1 MTPLVMGFGAI
12 LVFALKN
19 TTSKN
24 MRGKTKIGLIWSAV
38 LVAMF
43 VMSQSAWAQLNCKTI
58 KAADGR
64 RTTCYHANKQVSTTE
79 SWDQNEH
86 WGKFEAW
93 NSKGERLVEF
103 ELRKIGGHAGV
114 DVSYYPNGQVSK
126 LDYSSAPDGG
136 IQYWNYIYTYN
147 EEGVETSRV
156 DLSRPDGFP
165 HLYQP
170 ERELFEEVQNP
181 RPWLVN
187 PQPVEEKKVPF
198 TVHVVNTSNREIALR
213 YLILSDSSFQD
224 VQLKASSKE
233 PFADTL
239 EIKQGQHT
247 AELVEWQIT
256 GRLAKRFEVMQLLS
270 NDKMRVYAIVRRNTD
285 VGQPRRK

>member
-1 MTPLVMGFGAI
+1 
-12 LVFALKN
+12 
-19 TTSKN
+19 
-24 MRGKTKIGLIWSAV
+24 MRGKPKIGLIRYAA
-38 LVAMF
+38 LVAML
-43 VMSQSAWAQLNCKTI
+43 VMSHSIWAQLNCKTI
-58 KAADGR
+58 KSTDGR
-64 RTTCYHANKQVSTTE
+64 CTNCYHANKQVSTTE

-86 WGKFEAW
+86 RGKFEAW
-93 NSKGERLVEF
+93 NSRGERLVAF
-103 ELRKIGGHAGV
+103 ELRKIAGHAGV

-187 PQPVEEKKVPF
+187 PQPVEEKKIPF
-198 TVHVVNTSNREIALR
+198 TVHLVNTSDREMALR
-213 YLILSDSSFQD
+213 YLILSDSTIRD
-224 VQLKASSKE
+224 VQLKASSQD

-239 EIKQGQHT
+239 DIQEGQHT
-247 AELVEWQIT
+247 ETLVEWQII
-256 GRLAKRFEVMQLLS
+256 GRLAKRFEVRQVL
-270 NDKMRVYAIVRRNTD
+270 NKDNMRVYAIVRRNTK
-285 VGQPRRK
+285 VGQPRHK